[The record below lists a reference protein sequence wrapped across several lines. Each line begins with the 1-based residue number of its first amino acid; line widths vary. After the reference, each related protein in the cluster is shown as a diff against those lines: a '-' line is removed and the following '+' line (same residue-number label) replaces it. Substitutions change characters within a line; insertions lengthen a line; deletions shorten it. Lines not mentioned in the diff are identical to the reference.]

1 MRNSF
6 EFFTRFTKDEV
17 RKLARPPTKFAIDPR
32 SGFPNASTSSPE
44 ESLLVFLWRCA
55 HPLSLGYIMPFFG
68 KSRPWLSRVWNGVLD
83 DIIERWGERITMDK
97 HMMSPER
104 IEVYTAA
111 IGNSLGDD
119 SIFGFID
126 GTEIRVCRP
135 GEEDQRP
142 FWSGHK
148 KQHTLGHLLII
159 LPNGLFGAVFKV
171 LNFLLLVVMLHFV
184 LKLGLGKS

>member
-1 MRNSF
+1 
-6 EFFTRFTKDEV
+6 
-17 RKLARPPTKFAIDPR
+17 
-32 SGFPNASTSSPE
+32 
-44 ESLLVFLWRCA
+44 
-55 HPLSLGYIMPFFG
+55 
-68 KSRPWLSRVWNGVLD
+68 
-83 DIIERWGERITMDK
+83 MDK

-159 LPNGLFGAVFKV
+159 LPNGLFGAV
-171 LNFLLLVVMLHFV
+171 LVMLHFV
-184 LKLGLGKS
+184 LKLGLWKS